1 MLKTVLAATTAL
13 SFAGATSLAAQ
24 TAPATSVEIVTQ
36 DTTSTAPDERHLLVP
51 ILFVVLVMGAASGG
65 GSGYGGA
72 VASDE
77 RLKTD
82 IARIGTAPNGL
93 PVYQFSYIG
102 MAGTYQGVMAQDVLS
117 YRPEAV
123 IRHPSGYLMVNYDML
138 GLEMTRV
145 E

>member
-1 MLKTVLAATTAL
+1 
-13 SFAGATSLAAQ
+13 
-24 TAPATSVEIVTQ
+24 
-36 DTTSTAPDERHLLVP
+36 
-51 ILFVVLVMGAASGG
+51 
-65 GSGYGGA
+65 
-72 VASDE
+72 
-77 RLKTD
+77 
-82 IARIGTAPNGL
+82 
-93 PVYQFSYIG
+93 